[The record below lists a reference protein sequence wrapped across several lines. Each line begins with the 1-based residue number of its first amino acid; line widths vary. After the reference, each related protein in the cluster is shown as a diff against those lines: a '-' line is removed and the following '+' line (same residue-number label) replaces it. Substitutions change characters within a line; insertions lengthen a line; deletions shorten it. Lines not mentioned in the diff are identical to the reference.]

1 MKEEEK
7 EDRNFHTNILLTSYF
22 LTLIPFLPIL

>member
-7 EDRNFHTNILLTSYF
+7 EDRNFHTNILLASYF